1 MIQGGKQVT
10 LSNIKHVFEIL
21 NNAILNS
28 ELYKYFIPFLCFILN
43 KSLQCT
49 HRSGRQITGDLVR
62 GRVLGVLQQE
72 VPVDGILTLHAQ
84 KLVGEDHLRLIEI

>member
-1 MIQGGKQVT
+1 MT

-28 ELYKYFIPFLCFILN
+28 ELYKYFILFLCFILYLY
-43 KSLQCT
+43 KSLQRT

-62 GRVLGVLQQE
+62 GRVLGVLKQE

>member
-1 MIQGGKQVT
+1 MT

-21 NNAILNS
+21 NNAINS
-28 ELYKYFIPFLCFILN
+28 EQIFYSISLFYTF
-43 KSLQCT
+43 KSLQRT

>member
-1 MIQGGKQVT
+1 MT

-21 NNAILNS
+21 NNAINTG
-28 ELYKYFIPFLCFILN
+28 LYKYFILFLCFM
-43 KSLQCT
+43 KSLQRT

-84 KLVGEDHLRLIEI
+84 KLVGEDHLRLIKK

>member
-1 MIQGGKQVT
+1 MT

-21 NNAILNS
+21 NNAINRN
-28 ELYKYFIPFLCFILN
+28 KYFILFLCFILF
-43 KSLQCT
+43 KSLQRT

-84 KLVGEDHLRLIEI
+84 KLVGEDHLRLGEI

>member
-1 MIQGGKQVT
+1 MT

-21 NNAILNS
+21 NNAINS
-28 ELYKYFIPFLCFILN
+28 ELCKYFILFLCSILL
-43 KSLQCT
+43 KSLQRT

-84 KLVGEDHLRLIEI
+84 KLVGEDHLRLIKK